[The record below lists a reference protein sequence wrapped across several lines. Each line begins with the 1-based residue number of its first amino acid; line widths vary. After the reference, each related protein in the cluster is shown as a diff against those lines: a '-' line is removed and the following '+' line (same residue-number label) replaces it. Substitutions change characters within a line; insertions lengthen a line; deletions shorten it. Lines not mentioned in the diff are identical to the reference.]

1 MNDNAAHPAPL
12 AGRRVAV
19 FEHREL
25 GRLAQ
30 MLEAQGAE
38 VLRCPLVAIA
48 DAPDAETV
56 LAWLR
61 RASDTPFDDLVL
73 MTGEGLRRLVGF
85 AERAGLEAAFRAA
98 LGRTRTVTRGPKPVQ
113 ALREIGLGPGLRAL
127 APTTAG
133 VIAALSGDDLR
144 GRRIGVQLYPEADS
158 RLVDFLAGAGAAP
171 DPVLPYAYVPAGDPA
186 GILALIGEIGAGR
199 VDVVAF
205 TSASQVSMLFD
216 AGRAAG
222 KEPELC
228 SALRRTAVA
237 AVGPVVA
244 GELQRRG
251 IPVAA
256 MPRDTFFM
264 KPLVSA
270 IAAFL
275 SP

>member
-1 MNDNAAHPAPL
+1 
-12 AGRRVAV
+12 
-19 FEHREL
+19 
-25 GRLAQ
+25 
-30 MLEAQGAE
+30 
-38 VLRCPLVAIA
+38 
-48 DAPDAETV
+48 
-56 LAWLR
+56 
-61 RASDTPFDDLVL
+61 
-73 MTGEGLRRLVGF
+73 
-85 AERAGLEAAFRAA
+85 
-98 LGRTRTVTRGPKPVQ
+98 
-113 ALREIGLGPGLRAL
+113 LREIGLGPGLRAL
-127 APTTAG
+127 APTAAG
-133 VIAALSGDDLR
+133 VVAALSAGDLR

-186 GILALIGEIGAGR
+186 GILALIDEIGAGR

-216 AGRAAG
+216 AARAAG